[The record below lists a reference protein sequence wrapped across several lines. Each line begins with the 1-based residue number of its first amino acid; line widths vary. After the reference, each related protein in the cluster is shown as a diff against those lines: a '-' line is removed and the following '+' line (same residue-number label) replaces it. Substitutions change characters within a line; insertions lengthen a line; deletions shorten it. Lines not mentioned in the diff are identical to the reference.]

1 MESPSIEKGRG
12 IAEPLLPN
20 GNRHAIRELDYLP
33 GSESPG
39 QQSPTPRF
47 DSESPAFS
55 DPEIP
60 TPFDLPQSFAF
71 TVPDAALRT
80 SDMPNTCTARPMSP
94 FLPEEWVTEMVNGN
108 DFSPPEPVCPML
120 PSLNEAQ
127 RARHGLRVAEKELDK
142 WSTFGHRIE
151 SALGIANSLL
161 DRASTVQTET
171 AEDLEASKGDVD
183 IMKQILTQY
192 KQLSPAL
199 RNEAQERSLEGIH
212 HTASERVETLTDQNE
227 ELQRKILNSRGC
239 IRALGQSHK
248 SSIEGRLRA
257 DVVRT
262 DALAQCRELELRLQA
277 QLKDTQLQLNEL
289 AGLGQDRLDYVPTQS
304 TCSKNMCQ
312 STFLALN

>member
-20 GNRHAIRELDYLP
+20 GNRHAIRELYYLP
-33 GSESPG
+33 GYESPG
-39 QQSPTPRF
+39 QQSPAPRF

-60 TPFDLPQSFAF
+60 TPFDNNLPQSFAF

-108 DFSPPEPVCPML
+108 DFTPPEPVPEPECHML

-127 RARHGLRVAEKELDK
+127 RARHEFRVAEKELDK

-151 SALGIANSLL
+151 SALRIANSLL
-161 DRASTVQTET
+161 DRASTLQTET
-171 AEDLEASKGDVD
+171 AEGLETSKRDVD
-183 IMKQILTQY
+183 IMKQILAQY

-199 RNEAQERSLEGIH
+199 RDEAQERGLEGTH
-212 HTASERVETLTDQNE
+212 HNASERVETLTDQNE

-239 IRALGQSHK
+239 IRALGKSHK
-248 SSIEGRLRA
+248 SGIEGRHRA
-257 DVVRT
+257 GVVRT

-289 AGLGQDRLDYVPTQS
+289 AGLGQDRLDYD
-304 TCSKNMCQ
+304 
-312 STFLALN
+312 LH